1 MPDGPSDTHT
11 AAGHGPHAGLSAQ
24 LELTVGAED
33 TADHFRSGDVPVLA
47 TPRLLALCE
56 EATCRATD
64 GHLTAAQSSV
74 ATRVQFDHLAP
85 VGLGSVVLAEATLVK
100 VEGRRLIF
108 TVSAARLEAEGGG
121 LVGAGRVTRVVVDRS
136 AFLAKAGTPGKP
148 SAATPAA
155 TGGPRLL
162 AGAGPVVAAFV
173 TFGLF
178 WGSWAV
184 MLFNIQHAFSLN
196 DAQLGVLLAV
206 AIAVAGASTAVMAH
220 LADRVGARRLLWIA
234 LFAWSVLL
242 CVLALTRE
250 KWAFATVLVLVE
262 VAGGSI
268 DTAMNAE
275 ASHRLVGNPSALVR
289 LHALFNAG
297 ALTGAAVAALVI
309 HAGVSW
315 RWVWPGVAVV
325 ALVIGVWALVTDP
338 GTALSPAQAG
348 GAGQT
353 THPLRRLR
361 RDGLLVLLLVF
372 ALAEVTEGGVDTWG
386 VLYLRNHLATGV
398 LLGAGAYVVGQLMAA
413 TTRGAGG
420 SLLGRLTTRKALIV
434 GGCVA
439 GGGILL
445 ESVSPVA
452 GVAALGLALGAG
464 GASLFWP
471 LVMSTV
477 SRLASQVVS
486 AVGTFTA
493 AGYVGWVAGAP
504 IVGWV
509 SQSLGPARGLQVLAL
524 ASFGVAACTYFGPHR
539 RLAEGD
545 SG

>member
-1 MPDGPSDTHT
+1 M
-11 AAGHGPHAGLSAQ
+11 
-24 LELTVGAED
+24 
-33 TADHFRSGDVPVLA
+33 
-47 TPRLLALCE
+47 
-56 EATCRATD
+56 
-64 GHLTAAQSSV
+64 
-74 ATRVQFDHLAP
+74 
-85 VGLGSVVLAEATLVK
+85 
-100 VEGRRLIF
+100 
-108 TVSAARLEAEGGG
+108 
-121 LVGAGRVTRVVVDRS
+121 
-136 AFLAKAGTPGKP
+136 
-148 SAATPAA
+148 
-155 TGGPRLL
+155 
-162 AGAGPVVAAFV
+162 
-173 TFGLF
+173 
-178 WGSWAV
+178 
-184 MLFNIQHAFSLN
+184 
-196 DAQLGVLLAV
+196 
-206 AIAVAGASTAVMAH
+206 
-220 LADRVGARRLLWIA
+220 
-234 LFAWSVLL
+234 
-242 CVLALTRE
+242 
-250 KWAFATVLVLVE
+250 
-262 VAGGSI
+262 
-268 DTAMNAE
+268 
-275 ASHRLVGNPSALVR
+275 
-289 LHALFNAG
+289 
-297 ALTGAAVAALVI
+297 
-309 HAGVSW
+309 
-315 RWVWPGVAVV
+315 
-325 ALVIGVWALVTDP
+325 IGVWALVTDP

>member
-1 MPDGPSDTHT
+1 M
-11 AAGHGPHAGLSAQ
+11 
-24 LELTVGAED
+24 
-33 TADHFRSGDVPVLA
+33 
-47 TPRLLALCE
+47 
-56 EATCRATD
+56 
-64 GHLTAAQSSV
+64 
-74 ATRVQFDHLAP
+74 
-85 VGLGSVVLAEATLVK
+85 
-100 VEGRRLIF
+100 
-108 TVSAARLEAEGGG
+108 
-121 LVGAGRVTRVVVDRS
+121 
-136 AFLAKAGTPGKP
+136 
-148 SAATPAA
+148 
-155 TGGPRLL
+155 
-162 AGAGPVVAAFV
+162 AAFV

-184 MLFNIQHAFSLN
+184 MLFDIQRAFSLS
-196 DAQLGVLLAV
+196 DAQTGVLLAV
-206 AIAVAGASTAVMAH
+206 AIAVAGASSAVMAH

-234 LFAWSVLL
+234 LFAWAALL
-242 CVLALTRE
+242 CVLALTTE
-250 KWAFATVLVLVE
+250 KWAFAVVLVLVE

-275 ASHRLVGNPSALVR
+275 ASHRLVGKPSALVR
-289 LHALFNAG
+289 LHSLFNVG
-297 ALTGAAVAALVI
+297 ALCGAAAAGLVI

-315 RWVWPGVAVV
+315 RWVWPAIAAIALAV
-325 ALVIGVWALVTDP
+325 GGWALRHDP
-338 GTALSPAQAG
+338 GPAPAEPAQSDEAAALS
-348 GAGQT
+348 T
-353 THPLRRLR
+353 VHPLRRLR
-361 RDGLLVLLLVF
+361 RDGLLVLLAIF

-398 LLGAGAYVVGQLMAA
+398 LLGAGAYVVGQLVAA

-420 SLLGRLTTRKALIV
+420 PLLGRLSTRHALIA

-445 ESVSPVA
+445 ESLTSFS
-452 GVAALGLALGAG
+452 GLAALGLALGAG

-493 AGYVGWVAGAP
+493 AGYIGWVAGAP

-524 ASFGVAACTYFGPHR
+524 AALGVAVCTLLMPDRPAR
-539 RLAEGD
+539 REAKW
-545 SG
+545 SNR